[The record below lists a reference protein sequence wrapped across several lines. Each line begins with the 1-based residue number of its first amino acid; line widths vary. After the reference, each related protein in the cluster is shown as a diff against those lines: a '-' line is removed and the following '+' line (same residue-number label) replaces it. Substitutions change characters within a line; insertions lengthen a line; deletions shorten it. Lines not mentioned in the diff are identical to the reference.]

1 MATTHRAVAAF
12 LDLAET
18 SLSPR
23 GTVSH
28 TQLTKEQIQEQ
39 AAAALQDALKIS
51 DEAEKAE
58 KIREVGKAE
67 GKLLSALLTQS
78 GVTAI
83 APSHPVVSSWYAA
96 RNSGAHFSAHTIR
109 RNYPDHPSV
118 GTRRCRRRSS
128 ATTTTTRGTRRCRR
142 RSPSS

>member
-1 MATTHRAVAAF
+1 MASTHRAVAAF

-67 GKLLSALLTQS
+67 GKLLSGRALPPQDHRPGDGGRARHRGRPARS
-78 GVTAI
+78 GVGGR
-83 APSHPVVSSWYAA
+83 VGGGRGVG
-96 RNSGAHFSAHTIR
+96 GAVAGR
-109 RNYPDHPSV
+109 
-118 GTRRCRRRSS
+118 
-128 ATTTTTRGTRRCRR
+128 
-142 RSPSS
+142 